1 MAEGFDKNLDVFT
14 VNLENVVKEELDKTQ
29 ERAFNRLRELT
40 PVDTGTARS
49 NWYKENR
56 SNGDR
61 AVVNETPYIVRLEN
75 GYSGQAPRGM
85 VAVFVAEESRR

>member
-1 MAEGFDKNLDVFT
+1 MAEGFDRNLDVFT
-14 VNLENVVKEELDKTQ
+14 TNLDNIVKEELDKTQ
-29 ERAFNRLRELT
+29 EKAFNRLRELT
-40 PVDTGTARS
+40 PVASGRAQS

-85 VAVFVAEESRR
+85 VAVFVAEESMK